1 MVDDDIIVVVDVD
14 AVVVVVVAMQA
25 VVIVTKAIRKR
36 VIFSGIFGV
45 FITGALLT
53 PPPFCLALLPA
64 QTMHYVHHAFGA
76 YLW

>member
-14 AVVVVVVAMQA
+14 AVVVVVAMQA
-25 VVIVTKAIRKR
+25 IVIVTKAIRKR
-36 VIFSGIFGV
+36 VIFIGIFGV
-45 FITGALLT
+45 LITGALLT